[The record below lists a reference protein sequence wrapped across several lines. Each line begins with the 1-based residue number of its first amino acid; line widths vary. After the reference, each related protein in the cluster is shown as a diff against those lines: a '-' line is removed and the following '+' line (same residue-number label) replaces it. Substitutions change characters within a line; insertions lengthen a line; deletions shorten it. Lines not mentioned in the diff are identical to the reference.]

1 MESTRFYV
9 GRGRLMENREV
20 PQTTLNGHG
29 VGIRLRFPCQQTLIR
44 VLPPIPAR
52 SSPGPRPVVPVQSLP
67 PPPFHHQPL
76 MTAPVPWS
84 LAWSED
90 GELAPQDRFD
100 LLQTLVQTES
110 LEVQCSLIAAVE
122 SMTTAEITS
131 TSLGTSLSLGDVT
144 GLSS

>member
-1 MESTRFYV
+1 
-9 GRGRLMENREV
+9 
-20 PQTTLNGHG
+20 
-29 VGIRLRFPCQQTLIR
+29 
-44 VLPPIPAR
+44 
-52 SSPGPRPVVPVQSLP
+52 
-67 PPPFHHQPL
+67 

-122 SMTTAEITS
+122 SMVCTEV
-131 TSLGTSLSLGDVT
+131 TSLSVGTSVPLGDVT
-144 GLSS
+144 GLSC

>member
-1 MESTRFYV
+1 
-9 GRGRLMENREV
+9 
-20 PQTTLNGHG
+20 
-29 VGIRLRFPCQQTLIR
+29 
-44 VLPPIPAR
+44 
-52 SSPGPRPVVPVQSLP
+52 
-67 PPPFHHQPL
+67 

-110 LEVQCSLIAAVE
+110 LEVQYSLISAVE